1 MTHELTSADR
11 ANFDS
16 LSNRDLERF
25 FPGDSELAARMRA
38 LDWSQTD
45 LGSPQT
51 WSESLRVAVSL
62 CVTSRIP
69 IVMYWGTNFTVL
81 YNDAYISFLGE
92 TKHPRYLG
100 QPGQECWQEI
110 WDTIGPMLKS
120 VYATGNATLSEDVR
134 MFFARRLPLE
144 EVYVRFTFGPILAS
158 DGKTVQGIFCPCT
171 ETTEQVVSARRLE
184 TLRKLG
190 LRSSEVQTVEAV
202 CQEAARVISEN
213 PSDIPFA
220 AIYLVDET
228 GKRARMSASV
238 GFSEDGYQLP
248 LEISTKD
255 DLPALPIASVLHTH
269 TAQRIELGTL
279 AEQLPKGLW
288 SEPAR
293 EAIALAIPAAAS
305 DSPAGVLLVGVSSRR
320 VLDDAYRTFFDLVTG
335 HIGTVIADARAYEEE
350 RKRAEA
356 LAEIDRAKTVFFSNI
371 SHEFR
376 TPLTLMLGPL
386 EDALTS
392 VKEWGS
398 GGVEEW
404 RSGGAKDDPST
415 LKEQLQLAQR
425 NGTRL
430 LKLVNTLLDFSRIE
444 AGRVEASYEPTDLAA
459 YTAELAS
466 VFRSAIE
473 RSGMHLVVDC
483 PPLPELVYIDRE
495 MWEKIVLN
503 LLSNAF
509 KFTFTGEIRVSLRW
523 GDGGGGEAGGVGG
536 VGEGR
541 EAREVK
547 PTTSPSSPSSPSTH
561 PHVVLQVHDTGIGI
575 PAAELPHLFERF
587 HRVKEAQGRSI
598 EGSGIGLSLVQELV
612 KLHQGTIA
620 VASVEGE
627 GTCFT
632 IAIPTG
638 TAHLPHDRINV
649 ARTLSSALR
658 ANSYVEEAL
667 RWLPEEGNREWGVG
681 NREELTPTPYS
692 LLPTPHA
699 ARVLVADDNA
709 DMRDYVKRL
718 LSQQYEVEAVS
729 DGAAALAVA
738 RQRVPDLVL
747 TDVMMPRLDGFG
759 LLQALRSTP
768 QTRDIPIILLSARAG
783 EEARVEGLAAGAD
796 DYLTKP
802 FSARE
807 LMARVEASLK
817 LAQLRRETETIRARL
832 ESVLAGIKDQFI
844 VLDQDW
850 RYTFVNDQ
858 VIAVTG
864 KTKEELLG
872 HCIWDVFP
880 ETINSP
886 FDVAVRRAIAEQTF
900 VQVEVFYP
908 PFEQWFENRIY
919 PFTEGVIIFV
929 TDISDRKRIENERKQ
944 AEAERE
950 ELLVREQTAR
960 EQAEQ
965 ANRIKDEFLAVL
977 SHELRSPL
985 NPILG
990 WAKLLQGGKLDE
1002 TKTAQALATIERNA
1016 KLQSELIEDLLDV
1029 SRILQGKLSLNVA
1042 PVNLASTIRGAMET
1056 VRLAAEAKSIQ
1067 VKTNLAEDVGL
1078 VLGDATRLQQIVWN
1092 LLSNAVKFT
1101 PPGGQITICLECLD
1115 SSAQITVSD
1124 TGQGIAP
1131 DFLPHVFDYFRQAD
1145 GATTRKFGG
1154 LGLGLAIVRHLV
1166 ELHGGTVRAD
1176 SFGEGQG
1183 ATFTI
1188 RLPLLHT
1195 SSLANQDDR
1204 SSQQSLDL
1212 SDIKILVVDD
1222 EPDTRDLVAFVLEQ
1236 QGAQVITA
1244 TSAYEA
1250 LLMLPQAK
1258 PDVLLSDI
1266 GMPEMD
1272 GYMLIQQVRAL
1283 APEQGG
1289 QIPAIALTA
1298 YAGDT
1303 NQQQVLAAGFQKH
1316 ISKPIEPEELVQA
1329 IVGLVRST

>member
-1 MTHELTSADR
+1 MTPESTSINR

-16 LSNRDLERF
+16 LSNSDLERF
-25 FPGDSELAARMRA
+25 FPGDSELATRMRA

-62 CVTSRIP
+62 CLTSRIP

-100 QPGQECWQEI
+100 QPGQECWREI
-110 WDTIGPMLKS
+110 WDTIGPMLES
-120 VYATGNATLSEDVR
+120 VYATGKATLSEDVR

-190 LRSSEVQTVEAV
+190 LRAAEVQTVEAV
-202 CQEAARVISEN
+202 CQGAARVLSEN

-228 GKRARMSASV
+228 GNRARMSASA
-238 GFSEDGYQLP
+238 GFSEDSYQLP
-248 LEISTKD
+248 WEISTKD
-255 DLPALPIASVLHTH
+255 DLPALPIASVFLTH
-269 TAQRIELGTL
+269 TAQCIELGAL

-293 EAIALAIPAAAS
+293 EAIALPISAAAS
-305 DSPAGVLLVGVSSRR
+305 DSLAGVLLVGVSSRR
-320 VLDDAYRTFFDLVTG
+320 ILDDAYRTFFDLVTG
-335 HIGTVIADARAYEEE
+335 HIGTAIADARAYEEE

-376 TPLTLMLGPL
+376 TPLTLMLGPI
-386 EDALTS
+386 EDALTDS
-392 VKEWGS
+392 DEPLP
-398 GGVEEW
+398 
-404 RSGGAKDDPST
+404 AT
-415 LKEQLQLAQR
+415 QLARIETVQR

-473 RSGMHLVVDC
+473 RAGMHLVVEC
-483 PPLPELVYIDRE
+483 PPLPELVYVDRE

-509 KFTFTGEIRVSLRW
+509 KFTFTGEIAVHLQYKN
-523 GDGGGGEAGGVGG
+523 D
-536 VGEGR
+536 
-541 EAREVK
+541 
-547 PTTSPSSPSSPSTH
+547 
-561 PHVVLQVHDTGIGI
+561 HVELAVRDTGIGI
-575 PAAELPHLFERF
+575 PGAELPHLFERF

-612 KLHQGTIA
+612 KLHQGKIE

-638 TAHLPHDRINV
+638 TTHLPQDRINV
-649 ARTLSSALR
+649 TRTLSSTALR

-667 RWLPEEGNREWGVG
+667 RWLPAESEEF
-681 NREELTPTPYS
+681 ELPVLSPELKGAPQNLTRQPQNTS
-692 LLPTPHA
+692 TARILL
-699 ARVLVADDNA
+699 ADDNA

-759 LLQALRSTP
+759 LLQALRATP

-832 ESVLAGIKDQFI
+832 ESVLTGINDQFI
-844 VLDQDW
+844 VLDQEW
-850 RYTFVNDQ
+850 RYTFVNEH
-858 VIAVTG
+858 VTAVTG
-864 KTKEELLG
+864 KTKEDLLG
-872 HCIWDVFP
+872 RCIWDLFP
-880 ETINSP
+880 DVINGP
-886 FDVAVRRAIAEQTF
+886 FDVAVRRAVAEQTV
-900 VQVEVFYP
+900 VQVELFYP
-908 PFEQWFENRIY
+908 SFERWFENRIY
-919 PFTEGVIIFV
+919 PFADGVTIFV
-929 TDISDRKRIENERKQ
+929 SDISERKQ
-944 AEAERE
+944 AEVERE
-950 ELLVREQTAR
+950 ELLTREQTAR

-990 WAKLLQGGKLDE
+990 WSRLLQNGTLDPAK
-1002 TKTAQALATIERNA
+1002 TKQALATIERNA

-1029 SRILQGKLSLNVA
+1029 SRILQGKLSLNIA
-1042 PVNLASTIRGAMET
+1042 PVNLTTTIKSALET
-1056 VRLAAEAKSIQ
+1056 VRLSAEAKSIQ
-1067 VKTNLAEDVGL
+1067 VKVNLAKVELIAGDV
-1078 VLGDATRLQQIVWN
+1078 TRLQQVVWN

-1101 PPGGQITICLECLD
+1101 PAGGLIEVQLEQINHH
-1115 SSAQITVSD
+1115 AQITVRD
-1124 TGQGIAP
+1124 TGKGISA
-1131 DFLPHVFDYFRQAD
+1131 DFLPYVFDYFRQAD
-1145 GATTRKFGG
+1145 GATTRQFGG

-1166 ELHGGTVRAD
+1166 ELHGGTVRVE
-1176 SFGEGQG
+1176 SLGEGQG
-1183 ATFTI
+1183 ATFVVQ
-1188 RLPLLHT
+1188 LPFMKTLKT
-1195 SSLANQDDR
+1195 VQDE
-1204 SSQQSLDL
+1204 QSFEQALDL
-1212 SDIKILVVDD
+1212 TGINILVVDD
-1222 EPDTRDLVAFVLEQ
+1222 EPDTRELVAFVLEQ
-1236 QGAQVITA
+1236 QGAKVTA
-1244 TSAYEA
+1244 VSSAHEA
-1250 LLMLPQAK
+1250 LLILPQTK
-1258 PDVLLSDI
+1258 PDVLVSDI
-1266 GMPEMD
+1266 GMPDMD
-1272 GYMLIQQVRAL
+1272 GYMLIQQVRML
-1283 APEQGG
+1283 TPDQGG

-1303 NQQQVLAAGFQKH
+1303 NQQQVIAAGFQKH
-1316 ISKPIEPEELVQA
+1316 ISKPIEPEALVQA
-1329 IVGLVRST
+1329 IAALIRC